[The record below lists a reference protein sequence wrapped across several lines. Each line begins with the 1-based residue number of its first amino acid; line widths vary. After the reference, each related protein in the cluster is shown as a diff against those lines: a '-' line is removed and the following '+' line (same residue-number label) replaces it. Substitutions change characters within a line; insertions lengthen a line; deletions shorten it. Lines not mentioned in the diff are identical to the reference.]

1 MYTSGRRKEKEN
13 ADWDYDDNEYPLGSL
28 NEESTIFLITGP
40 RGSGKSTCL
49 LRVREKRGQKP
60 TILLSMGELRG
71 TTLEA
76 MQECWK
82 GIIRQLYV
90 DYQAVMDEP
99 YISAADLRVVKK
111 MLTSDSDIVLW
122 VYWAASFLLKAMY
135 ACCGHKVMILVD
147 DYDLPILEGIRYG
160 YHREAIG
167 FVSSILNAW
176 YEYSHYIEGGCV
188 ACTYPFQGRGI
199 FFTRAAVRYLRPLRR
214 PATVW
219 EQEIQYLLGDFIQR
233 KLPDMVDLLMPLL
246 SGDPISFKLGD
257 YIGMDE
263 RGLKEKQDFLRVILA
278 GQKGKRIEEG
288 GTTEVD
294 GKACR
299 DLLQRLTLAA
309 IAGYFRLPN
318 MMFPGMSQAIHAG
331 NIQGFEAQFRR
342 FWREL
347 YIRQGYDLTL
357 LCKTFMLGYAG
368 CSLERYHF
376 MLLYQKRE
384 NEYHMVARPYSDTHR
399 TVVAALRISRR
410 RPECYQEEAGRLKKH
425 IHSAAYYKAFPKGTR
440 VFECA
445 VVLPFHE
452 TR

>member
-1 MYTSGRRKEKEN
+1 MYTSGRRIEKEN

-263 RGLKEKQDFLRVILA
+263 RGLKKNRIFFCVILA
-278 GQKGKRIEEG
+278 RAKGKTYRG
-288 GTTEVD
+288 G
-294 GKACR
+294 R
-299 DLLQRLTLAA
+299 DNGGGWPR
-309 IAGYFRLPN
+309 
-318 MMFPGMSQAIHAG
+318 HAG
-331 NIQGFEAQFRR
+331 TCCSGLPLRR
-342 FWREL
+342 
-347 YIRQGYDLTL
+347 
-357 LCKTFMLGYAG
+357 
-368 CSLERYHF
+368 SL
-376 MLLYQKRE
+376 
-384 NEYHMVARPYSDTHR
+384 D
-399 TVVAALRISRR
+399 IS
-410 RPECYQEEAGRLKKH
+410 
-425 IHSAAYYKAFPKGTR
+425 AFPT
-440 VFECA
+440 
-445 VVLPFHE
+445 
-452 TR
+452 